1 MKLEEFQAKRLY
13 GKFGIPVTDGVLVT
27 AHSEA
32 RDAAEKVGLP
42 VVVKAQVQA
51 GGRGKAGGVK
61 LARTYEEVL
70 EHTTSILGMT
80 IKEFIVER
88 VLIDP
93 AVPIA
98 GEYYVGITVDRRRK
112 VPMLMASAAG
122 GVDIETVAAETP
134 EKIIFHPIHPERG
147 LRPFEAKQVA
157 FRLFSDKKKALALSD
172 VMVKLWKCYRDMD
185 ASLAE
190 INPLVELEDG
200 SIVAIDAKVVLDD
213 SALYRHPD
221 MEELR
226 IATPDEEKEL
236 AAKSR
241 GLSYVR
247 LDGEIGCMVNGAGLA
262 MATMDVIKHLGGTPA
277 NFLDIGGSSS
287 PDKVVYAM
295 KLLVSDSSVKSIFIN
310 VFGGITR
317 CDDVARGL
325 VQALEQLETDL
336 PFVVRLTGTN
346 EEEGRRILA
355 DAGISAT
362 SDMTEGARRAIAL
375 ARGEEVRS

>member
-1 MKLEEFQAKRLY
+1 MKLEEFQAKALY
-13 GKFGIPVTDGVLVT
+13 GRYGIPVSQGIVISTIDDAV
-27 AHSEA
+27 A
-32 RDAAEKVGLP
+32 AAEKVGLP

-61 LARTYEEVL
+61 LAKTHAEVL
-70 EHTTSILGMT
+70 EHTACILGMT
-80 IKEFIVER
+80 IKDCVVER

-93 AVPIA
+93 AVSIA
-98 GEYYVGITVDRRRK
+98 GEYYVGITVDRRTK
-112 VPMLMASAAG
+112 KPVLMASASG
-122 GVDIETVAAETP
+122 GVDIEKVAAETP
-134 EKIIFHPIHPERG
+134 EKIIFHPIRAELG
-147 LRPFEAKQVA
+147 LRPFEARQIA
-157 FRLFSDKKKALALSD
+157 FRLFPAKEKAMAAADIL
-172 VMVKLWKCYRDMD
+172 VRLWRCYDGTD
-185 ASLAE
+185 ATLAE
-190 INPLVELEDG
+190 INPLVELTDG
-200 SIVAIDAKVVLDD
+200 SILAIDAKMVLDD
-213 SALYRHPD
+213 SALFLHPD
-221 MEELR
+221 LEEMR
-226 IATPDEEKEL
+226 IATPDEEKEIEARHL
-236 AAKSR
+236 

-277 NFLDIGGSSS
+277 NFLDIGGSSN

-295 KLLVSDSSVKSIFIN
+295 KLLVSDSNVKAIFIN

-325 VQALEQLETDL
+325 VCALEQLDTHL

-355 DAGISAT
+355 DAGIHAT

-375 ARGEEVRS
+375 ARGEGAGA

>member
-13 GKFGIPVTDGVLVT
+13 ADFGIPVTEGILITDH
-27 AHSEA
+27 AHA
-32 RDAAEKVGLP
+32 REAAEKVGLP

-61 LARTYEEVL
+61 LARTHSEVM
-70 EHTTSILGMT
+70 EITESILGMT
-80 IKEFIVER
+80 IKDLLVER

-93 AVPIA
+93 AVAIA
-98 GEYYVGITVDRRRK
+98 GEYYIGITVDRRKK
-112 VPMLMASAAG
+112 VPVLMASAAG
-122 GVDIETVAAETP
+122 GVDIEKVAAETP
-134 EKIIFHPIHPERG
+134 EKIVFHSINPERG
-147 LRPFEAKQVA
+147 LRPFEARQIA
-157 FRLFSDKKKALALSD
+157 FKLFTDKKKALTAASI
-172 VMVKLWKCYRDMD
+172 MVNLWRCYRDTD

-200 SIVAIDAKVVLDD
+200 TIIAIDAKVVLDD

-221 MEELR
+221 LEKLR

-236 AAKSR
+236 AAKAM
-241 GLSYVR
+241 GLSYVQ

-262 MATMDVIKHLGGTPA
+262 MGTMDVIKHLGGTPA

-287 PDKVVYAM
+287 PEKVVYAM
-295 KLLVSDSSVKSIFIN
+295 KLLVSDANVKAIFIN

-325 VQALEQLETDL
+325 VLALEQIDTDL

-346 EEEGRRILA
+346 EEEGRKILS
-355 DAGISAT
+355 DSGINAT
-362 SDMTEGARRAIAL
+362 SDMTAGARRAITL
-375 ARGEEVRS
+375 ARGEGVPE